1 VEIENLSKSI
11 SINPNFPE
19 FYIIYEFYAFKKDYE
34 SIIKAKE
41 NLGLYLKKIP
51 NNQLHIRFLYQ
62 IYSHYLKDSNW
73 NEQKLLLH
81 ECYQKF
87 NPNIKQD
94 YFDVT
99 QITNFQDYINRLKNL
114 LLKIEKEL
122 KYENDIIS
130 INDLVD
136 YRGKFFEELYS
147 GPISSFIKFYFDD
160 NVYSSLFENRDS
172 ENYLNFTEEES
183 RILFFIVAFKLHE
196 TMSLGT
202 SKFTINFYF

>member
-1 VEIENLSKSI
+1 
-11 SINPNFPE
+11 
-19 FYIIYEFYAFKKDYE
+19 
-34 SIIKAKE
+34 
-41 NLGLYLKKIP
+41 
-51 NNQLHIRFLYQ
+51 
-62 IYSHYLKDSNW
+62 
-73 NEQKLLLH
+73 
-81 ECYQKF
+81 
-87 NPNIKQD
+87 
-94 YFDVT
+94 
-99 QITNFQDYINRLKNL
+99 
-114 LLKIEKEL
+114 LKIEKEL